1 MNTAEKQELNRI
13 GGDAYTLATLLA
25 ANAPESIAT
34 RASDIAYRVTQLAM
48 HGIEAPTEGDE
59 T

>member
-1 MNTAEKQELNRI
+1 MTNNEKMELNRI

-25 ANAPESIAT
+25 ANAPESIAS
-34 RASDIAYRVTQLAM
+34 RASDIAYRIVQLAK
-48 HGIEAPTEGDE
+48 HGAPDTVVTE